1 MCPAQNRCSEKSNSS
16 GGGDDLDDNA
26 SVGGGD
32 VIGKGYSSKPTIV
45 ASNLAQICGPTSVH
59 FFNFLSSELFLQI

>member
-16 GGGDDLDDNA
+16 GGGGDDLDDNA

-32 VIGKGYSSKPTIV
+32 VIGKGYSSRPTIV
-45 ASNLAQICGPTSVH
+45 ASNLAQIDLMGMVTLSGCGA
-59 FFNFLSSELFLQI
+59 SSRV

>member
-32 VIGKGYSSKPTIV
+32 VIGRDTAPGPP
-45 ASNLAQICGPTSVH
+45 LWPQI
-59 FFNFLSSELFLQI
+59 